1 MSTTGRVLSED
12 ELETILHKMAAEP
25 REACIAREQ
34 STFDQLAGG
43 VRPIVLF
50 GAGALGRMVLAGLR
64 RLGVRPKG
72 LADNNP
78 KLWGVE
84 VDGLR
89 VFSAA
94 EAARRFGQDCCFVVT
109 IYNGSKTRQQLRDLG
124 CRYVAPFAALFW
136 KYAGVFTPGNGIDLP
151 HNLPPRSDELR
162 AVYGMLADEHSR
174 REMCAQ
180 LRWRY
185 WLDDSGM
192 PAPLA
197 ARDIYFPRELITQFD
212 GEVFVDCGA
221 FDGDTCRS
229 FLEHADR
236 RFEHI
241 FPFEPDPGNRNLLEQ
256 STMAMG
262 AAISGKIT
270 ALPFAVGDRDGPAQ
284 FSADGT
290 AGSHSTAGAGICVEC
305 RKLDNI
311 AWTHLPTYIKLDIE
325 GAEPDALRGASEL
338 LRKHMPVLAVCLY
351 HRSEHLWQVPRYI
364 HETAPG
370 YELFIR
376 RYAEDC
382 WELVCYAVPKHRLA
396 AARS

>member
-1 MSTTGRVLSED
+1 MSTTGRVVSD
-12 ELETILHKMAAEP
+12 HELETILHEVAAEP
-25 REACIAREQ
+25 REACIAREK
-34 STFDQLAGG
+34 SAFDQLAGG

-50 GAGALGRMVLAGLR
+50 GAGELGRMVLAGLR
-64 RLGVRPKG
+64 RAGVEPKG
-72 LADNNP
+72 LTDNNA
-78 KLWGVE
+78 KLWGKEVE
-84 VDGLR
+84 GLR

-109 IYNGSKTRQQLRDLG
+109 IYNGSITRQQLRDLG

-136 KYAGVFTPGNGIDLP
+136 KYADVFTPGYGIDLP
-151 HNLPPRSDELR
+151 HNLPPRADELR
-162 AVYGMLADEHSR
+162 AVYGMLADERSR

-192 PAPLA
+192 PAPFP

-212 GEVFVDCGA
+212 REVFVDCGA
-221 FDGDTCRS
+221 FDGETLRS
-229 FLEHADR
+229 FLEHAGS

-256 STMAMG
+256 STMALD
-262 AAISGKIT
+262 AAISSRIT
-270 ALPFAVGDRDGPAQ
+270 AMPFGVGNHDGSAR
-284 FSADGT
+284 FSADGSVRSQMT
-290 AGSHSTAGAGICVEC
+290 AGEGIRVEC

-311 AWTHLPTYIKLDIE
+311 AWTHLPTYIKMDIE

-338 LRKHMPVLAVCLY
+338 LRKQMPVLAVCLY
-351 HRSEHLWQVPRYI
+351 HRSEHLWQIPRYI

-370 YELFIR
+370 YEVFIR